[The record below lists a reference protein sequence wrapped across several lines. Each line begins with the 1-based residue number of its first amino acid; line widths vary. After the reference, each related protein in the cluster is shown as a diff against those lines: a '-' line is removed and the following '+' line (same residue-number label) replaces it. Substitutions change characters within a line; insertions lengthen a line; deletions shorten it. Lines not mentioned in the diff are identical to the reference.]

1 MTTPRPNF
9 SYIGSV
15 VRVIDA
21 DTLVLNLDLGFRVHV
36 EIEGRINGVDAPEL
50 STPEGKQARDQ
61 IITVV
66 NMAQF
71 VTVQSFKDHRTFA
84 RWVVDVKLNG
94 VDDLASYLVDHGF
107 VKQAMRLSA

>member
-1 MTTPRPNF
+1 MTNF
-9 SYIGSV
+9 EYTGSV

-50 STPEGKQARDQ
+50 STPEGQHARAE
-61 IITVV
+61 IVTLV
-66 NMAQF
+66 NLAKF
-71 VTVQSFKDHRTFA
+71 VTVKSFKDHRTFA

-94 VDDLASYLVDHGF
+94 VDDLASYLIDKGF
-107 VKQAMRLSA
+107 VKSIARLEHA

>member
-1 MTTPRPNF
+1 VIPQPHF
-9 SYIGSV
+9 SYIAQV

-50 STPEGKQARDQ
+50 STPEGQHARAE
-61 IITVV
+61 IVTVV
-66 NMAQF
+66 NLAKF
-71 VTVQSFKDHRTFA
+71 VTVTSFKDRRSFA

-94 VDDLASYLVDHGF
+94 VDDLAAYLIDHGF
-107 VKQAMRLSA
+107 VKQGARIQ